1 MPLISLCSKRFRA
14 SLSIKLGR
22 EQKKEGITGEGE
34 GREQNQ
40 VVEIYN
46 FALNLFRKLLK
57 NKVCQILRKRTV
69 SFR

>member
-1 MPLISLCSKRFRA
+1 MPLISLCSKRFRV

-22 EQKKEGITGEGE
+22 EQKKKGITGEGE

-57 NKVCQILRKRTV
+57 NKVFQILRKRTV
-69 SFR
+69 SFL